1 MTSVTV
7 GIRSYEAGDTP
18 ALARLFYETVNT
30 VNRGD
35 YSPERLQAWA
45 SEVLDSEAWHA
56 RMSGWC
62 TLVAE
67 KDGEAVGFAELEGDG
82 HLDMLYLRKDAVGR
96 GVGSRLYLAVEQV
109 ARKQGLGRI
118 FTEASITAR
127 PFFERQGF
135 RVVGEQAVVR
145 QGARLTN
152 FAMEKPLRRPDEG
165 AYRRTFLKKASPEVP
180 G

>member
-1 MTSVTV
+1 MTVR
-7 GIRSYEAGDTP
+7 IRSYEAGDAP
-18 ALARLFYETVNT
+18 ALARLFYETVHA
-30 VNRGD
+30 VNRAD
-35 YSPERLQAWA
+35 YSPEQLRAWA
-45 SEVLDSEAWHA
+45 PELPNPEAWHA
-56 RMSGWC
+56 RMSGRC

-67 KDGEAVGFAELEGDG
+67 EDGEALGFAELERAG

-109 ARKQGLGRI
+109 ARNRGLGRI

-145 QGARLTN
+145 RGVRPAT
-152 FAMEKPLRRPDEG
+152 FAMEKYLQRR
-165 AYRRTFLKKASPEVP
+165 
-180 G
+180 